1 MERRGRNTFRGSL
14 RLIYFSNS
22 RAPTISIGDIKIQS
36 RQGDSGWEG
45 WTDKL
50 TSSVKSHM
58 CSDPCTKNNRGTRE
72 KEFLVWRGA
81 SRSEK
86 VKARDMS

>member
-22 RAPTISIGDIKIQS
+22 QAPTISIGDIKIQS
-36 RQGDSGWEG
+36 HPGDSGWEG

-58 CSDPCTKNNRGTRE
+58 CSDTGTKNNRGTRE
-72 KEFLVWRGA
+72 KEFSVWSRA

-86 VKARDMS
+86 SKKGI